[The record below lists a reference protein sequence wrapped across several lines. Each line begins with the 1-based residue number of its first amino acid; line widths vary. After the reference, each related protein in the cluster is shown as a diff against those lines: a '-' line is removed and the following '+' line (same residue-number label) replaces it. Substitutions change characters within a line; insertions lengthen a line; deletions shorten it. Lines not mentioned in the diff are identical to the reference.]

1 MVECYDHAVTEDRPP
16 HSGPVERPSELLDS
30 QGRLRRS
37 LVAVMAVGTG
47 LAVANNYYAQPLLP
61 AIGRS
66 LHMGAGEAG
75 LIVTFAQ
82 VGYALGLLF
91 FLPLGDLWDR
101 RRLIVVLCVAT
112 AAALL
117 VMASAP
123 SGSVLLPAAAAVGA
137 FSVLAQV
144 LVPFAASLAPG
155 YERGRVVGMVMS
167 GLLVGILLARTV
179 AGAVAGIGGFR
190 VVYVVAA
197 AAMLVQAVV
206 NRATLPAWRE
216 PTALGYP
223 ALLGSVFRLLAEE
236 PVLRRRAQYGL
247 LSFGSFSAF
256 WTSMAFMLARHYHYS
271 TPVIGLF
278 GLVGAAG
285 AVAATTAGRLSDR
298 GWARWSTVGTA
309 GLLVASWLLLW
320 WGHGSLAALI
330 LGIVAL
336 DVGSQGIHITNQ
348 GEIYKLRPE
357 ARSRLTSAYMV
368 LYFVGG
374 GIGSAGS
381 AFAYDRLGW
390 DGVCLV
396 GGIFAL
402 GALALW
408 WGTELTRDDDPL
420 VIRQSDRPW
429 RRVDG
434 GRTTTTTRRSTG

>member
-1 MVECYDHAVTEDRPP
+1 
-16 HSGPVERPSELLDS
+16 
-30 QGRLRRS
+30 
-37 LVAVMAVGTG
+37 MALCTG

-61 AIGRS
+61 IIGRS
-66 LHMGAGEAG
+66 LHMGTGQAG

-82 VGYALGLLF
+82 VGYACGLLF
-91 FLPLGDLWDR
+91 FLPLGDLWER
-101 RRLIVVLCVAT
+101 RRLIVVLSLAVS
-112 AAALL
+112 AALL

-144 LVPFAASLAPG
+144 LVPFSASLAPDH
-155 YERGRVVGMVMS
+155 ERGRVVGMVMS

-179 AGAVAGIGGFR
+179 SGAVAGVGGFR
-190 VVYVVAA
+190 VVYVAAA
-197 AAMLVQAVV
+197 AAMFVQALVV
-206 NRATLPAWRE
+206 RATLPAWRQA
-216 PTALGYP
+216 TTLRYP
-223 ALLGSVFRLLAEE
+223 ALVGSVFRLLAEE

-247 LSFGSFSAF
+247 LSFGTFSAF
-256 WTSMAFMLARHYHYS
+256 WTSMAFLLARHYHYS

-285 AVAATTAGRLSDR
+285 AVAATGAGRLSDR
-298 GWARWSTVGTA
+298 GWARRTTLGTA
-309 GLLVASWLLLW
+309 SLLVASWLLLW
-320 WGHGSLAALI
+320 WGHASLVALI
-330 LGIVAL
+330 CGIAAL
-336 DVGSQGIHITNQ
+336 DVGVQGLHITNQ

-381 AFAYDRLGW
+381 AFAYDSLGW

-396 GGIFAL
+396 GGAFAL

-408 WGTELTRDDDPL
+408 FATE
-420 VIRQSDRPW
+420 
-429 RRVDG
+429 
-434 GRTTTTTRRSTG
+434 RRSAPERRAAPERRSAPEPPRWPPSPAKSRSHVA